1 MYLAIAVAIL
11 VILNVVFMLLAY
23 LNSVARRDR
32 HRLR

>member
-23 LNSVARRDR
+23 LNNVPRRDK
-32 HRLR
+32 HRFR